1 MNMSPFNDYKIRGAS
16 VRIDINYESSMGIYG
31 DSFWSEISKGT
42 YESVTFD
49 FLENLYKSGY
59 EQFID
64 IGAATGCMSLY
75 AASTGLKVI
84 SVEPQEIVYAALEK
98 NLELNPSL
106 SSQISLV
113 YALVSKSQDRSS
125 ISESFTPGA
134 AGPIASGALT
144 SNSITIKQL
153 LEQCNPLSKVAI
165 KIDIEGAE
173 FPVLTDTTT
182 INFLSNRKP
191 LIYIALHPGFK
202 RPLKNNASYLS
213 RFFWR
218 IQASRDVIDFYSA
231 ISSKAKIYVASTNKK
246 VNLLRLL
253 SALSRD
259 EKDYLLVF

>member
-1 MNMSPFNDYKIRGAS
+1 MHKEFKIRDTP
-16 VRIDINYESSMGIYG
+16 VKIDTNHESKMGIYG
-31 DSFWSEISKGT
+31 DPFWNEISNGT

-49 FLENLYKSGY
+49 FLENLHKSGY
-59 EQFID
+59 EYFID

-84 SVEPQEIVYAALEK
+84 SVEPQEMVYVALEK
-98 NLELNPSL
+98 NLALNPSL

-113 YALVSKSQDRSS
+113 YALVSKSQDR
-125 ISESFTPGA
+125 ISLAESFTPGA
-134 AGPIASGALT
+134 AGPIASGVLT

-153 LEQCNPLSKVAI
+153 LGLCEPQSKVAI

-173 FPVLTDTTT
+173 FPLFRDKRT
-182 INFLSNRKP
+182 IDFLSNRKP

-202 RPLKNNASYLS
+202 TPLKNNASYLS

-218 IQASRDVIDFYSA
+218 IQASRDVINFYSA
-231 ISSKAKIYVASTNKK
+231 ISSKANIYIASTNKK
-246 VNLLRLL
+246 VNLIGLL

>member
-1 MNMSPFNDYKIRGAS
+1 MNMQTYKDYEIRDAS
-16 VRIDINYESSMGIYG
+16 VRIDINYESNMGIYG
-31 DSFWSEISKGT
+31 DSFWSEISNGT

-49 FLENLYKSGY
+49 FLENLHKSGY
-59 EQFID
+59 EYFID

-84 SVEPQEIVYAALEK
+84 SVEPQEMVYAALEK

-106 SSQISLV
+106 SSQVSLV
-113 YALVSKSQDRSS
+113 YALVSKSQDQSS
-125 ISESFTPGA
+125 LSESFTPGA
-134 AGPIASGALT
+134 AGPIASGVLT

-153 LEQCNPLSKVAI
+153 LERCDPQSKVAI

-173 FPVLTDTTT
+173 FPLLRDKRT
-182 INFLSNRKP
+182 IDSLSTRKP

-202 RPLKNNASYLS
+202 RPLKNTSSFLS

-231 ISSKAKIYVASTNKK
+231 ISSKANIYIASTNKK
-246 VNLLRLL
+246 VNLIGLL

>member
-1 MNMSPFNDYKIRGAS
+1 MSTSTFNNYKIRDAS

-31 DSFWSEISKGT
+31 DTFWSEISNGT
-42 YESVTFD
+42 YESTTFD
-49 FLENLYKSGY
+49 FLENLYNSGY
-59 EQFID
+59 EYFID

-84 SVEPQEIVYAALEK
+84 SVEPQEMVYAALTR

-113 YALVSKSQDRSS
+113 YALVSKSQDRIS

-134 AGPIASGALT
+134 AGPIASGKLT

-153 LEQCNPLSKVAI
+153 LESCDVQSKTAI

-173 FPVLTDTTT
+173 FPLLTDKTT
-182 INFLSNRKP
+182 IDLLSHWKP

-202 RPLKNNASYLS
+202 RPLKSNASYLS
-213 RFFWR
+213 RFLWR
-218 IQASRDVIDFYSA
+218 IQASRDIIDFFSA
-231 ISSKAKIYVASTNKK
+231 VSSKAEIYIASNKKK
-246 VNLLRLL
+246 VNLLELL
-253 SALSRD
+253 FALKRD